1 MSNELLLK
9 TRSVIIAQTAQ
20 GSAVSVGSFSSGTQT
35 IIDNSFDGGSEN
47 ARGASYLDVFFDI
60 AIAAASNYAYVDVYM
75 ESSID
80 GTTFSEPKFVVRSES
95 ISTSSASLISI
106 CRLPVIP
113 LYLKLKWKPYSHTI
127 DGVLKVV
134 PVLTEFQA

>member
-1 MSNELLLK
+1 MSNEWLLK

-47 ARGASYLDVFFDI
+47 AKGASYLDIFFDVT
-60 AIAAASNYAYVDVYM
+60 IAASANYSYVEVYI

-80 GTTFSEPKFVVRSES
+80 GTTFSDPEFLTRSNK
-95 ISTSSASLISI
+95 ISTSSASLQKL
-106 CRLPVIP
+106 CRLPIVP
-113 LYLKLKWKPYSHTI
+113 LYSRLKWKPSGYTI
-127 DGVLKVV
+127 DGILKVV
-134 PVLTEFQA
+134 PVLMESQA